1 MPVDAVGVLE
11 LRKALKQVAPDISKE
26 SQKEIAGLL
35 RSISNKAKG
44 FVPSEAPLS
53 GWGKSVGLWSI
64 PYSNGENRVYNAG
77 AIKHG
82 ITFSSAP
89 SKPNKRGFR
98 ALAAIYNKS
107 AAGAIYETAG
117 RKSGMDGRPVAPSV
131 QHYSNAGTQ
140 SAKADYKV
148 RSSDKAYSQSA
159 NPNAGKQFMG
169 AMGKMYVATRK
180 EGQSGRL
187 SRKMN
192 GRLIFRAWGE
202 DNGKVN
208 AKIMQA
214 IEKSLHK
221 VEQAT
226 RRAA

>member
-1 MPVDAVGVLE
+1 MPVDAKGVLE
-11 LRKALKQVAPDISKE
+11 LRRAIKQIAPDVSKE

-44 FVPSEAPLS
+44 FVPSQAPLS
-53 GWGKSVGLWSI
+53 GWA
-64 PYSNGENRVYNAG
+64 SNKGIWGEGARRYDAG
-77 AIKHG
+77 EIKRG

-131 QHYSNAGTQ
+131 QHYANAGTPF
-140 SAKADYKV
+140 AKADYMV

-159 NPNAGKQFMG
+159 NPNAGRQFMG

-208 AKIMQA
+208 AKIMKA
-214 IEKSLHK
+214 IEKSLHN